1 MESRSNR
8 FIGWPAMLCSAALL
22 VSVGCRTAAPVEQ
35 PTVAPPVEVR
45 EPEPPTTSL
54 LYATDEAIQDAL
66 SSEWEYLGTGPWP
79 GIERS
84 HACVF
89 RNARVLIV
97 NAYCTL
103 TERQAFRIDVY
114 SPERGRVR
122 VYAEADGP
130 VSSRQRDDYFIF
142 TAESEPPP
150 ESSTSLGA
158 VTLAMDFG
166 DLQGYEQQRYE
177 AFLPG
182 CYGGQRHGDAVGG
195 CLGDLSGHAEEWA
208 ARNRDFLEHASD
220 DWYRVVREMR
230 TLARR
235 HGFDPR

>member
-1 MESRSNR
+1 MEWTSNR
-8 FIGWPAMLCSAALL
+8 FVRPVAVVGSAALL
-22 VSVGCRTAAPVEQ
+22 VVCGCRTSAPIEQ
-35 PTVAPPVEVR
+35 PTVKAPAEVR
-45 EPEPPTTSL
+45 EPEPPPASL
-54 LYATDEAIQDAL
+54 LYATDEAIDDVL

-130 VSSRQRDDYFIF
+130 LSSRRRDDYFIF

-150 ESSTSLGA
+150 EASTSLGA
-158 VTLAMDFG
+158 VALTMDFA
-166 DLQGYEQQRYE
+166 DLQGYEQQRYD

-182 CYGGQRHGDAVGG
+182 CYGGQRHGDAIGG
-195 CLGDLSGHAEEWA
+195 CLGALSNHADEWA
-208 ARNRDFLEHASD
+208 ARNHDFLEHASD

-230 TLARR
+230 ALARR